1 MKTWYLYTVDY
12 CSALKTNATMT
23 PLGKW
28 IELGHCYPGFGNPD
42 PERQTVC
49 FFLFV
54 YPSSNSL
61 DVGV

>member
-1 MKTWYLYTVDY
+1 
-12 CSALKTNATMT
+12 MT